1 MIYFYALAYI
11 WKNKMKTIE
20 TDFIHISILDSNT
33 VLVEAME
40 GVDIN
45 LEKSRYANQLIAD
58 EMPGNYGMIID
69 RKADYSIVP
78 VDVYNVLNSLERLK
92 AIAIVVHSKKS
103 YFPLSA
109 EQQLYKGQL
118 EVFQTIS
125 QAHKW
130 LEETLHSSNKQATV
144 A

>member
-1 MIYFYALAYI
+1 M
-11 WKNKMKTIE
+11 KNIE

-33 VLVEAME
+33 VLIEAME

-45 LEKSRYANQLIAD
+45 QEKSKYTNQLIAD

-78 VDVYNVLNSLERLK
+78 VDVYNVLNSFERLK

-103 YFPLSA
+103 YFPVSA
-109 EQQLYKGQL
+109 EQQLYRGKL

-130 LEETLHSSNKQATV
+130 LEETLNNSNKQATV